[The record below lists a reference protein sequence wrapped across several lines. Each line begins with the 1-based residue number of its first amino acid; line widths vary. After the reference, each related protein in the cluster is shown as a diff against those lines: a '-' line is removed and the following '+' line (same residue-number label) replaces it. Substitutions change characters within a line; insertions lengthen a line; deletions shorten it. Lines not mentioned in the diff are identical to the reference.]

1 MTLVSGKHRRLTLI
15 ECNNDVTA
23 MIDIA
28 KVADLVSDI
37 TFILLQYQ
45 VDRCVESTFIK
56 NS

>member
-1 MTLVSGKHRRLTLI
+1 
-15 ECNNDVTA
+15 